1 MNITF
6 SISDVY
12 IFLAGMSI
20 STIALLFALH
30 LLLIKLSEVKYSI
43 DRLAAYRKKNDL
55 NITLGE

>member
-1 MNITF
+1 ME
-6 SISDVY
+6 
-12 IFLAGMSI
+12 I